1 MIETRSFLR
10 ERSFARVMFEG
21 SPAYGYV
28 ADISE
33 GGLKVRI
40 PGKIPPQVL
49 EHEILSILF
58 EDIGIERFELSAT
71 LKWKQEE
78 TMSSLYGFEIVT
90 FAEESGQ
97 ASFETLRAYYDSMNE
112 RLGPDIVTY

>member
-1 MIETRSFLR
+1 MIETRGHPR
-10 ERSFARVMFEG
+10 EHSFARVMIEG

-49 EHEILSILF
+49 EQEILSILF
-58 EDIGIERFELSAT
+58 EDIGIGRFELTAT

-78 TMSSLYGFEIVT
+78 SMSSLYGFEIVT

-97 ASFETLRAYYDSMNE
+97 ASFNVLRSYYDGMNE
-112 RLGPDIVTY
+112 RPGPDIIAY

>member
-1 MIETRSFLR
+1 MIETRAFPR
-10 ERSFARVMFEG
+10 ERSFARVMIEG

-40 PGKIPPQVL
+40 PGKIPPQIL
-49 EHEILSILF
+49 AHEVLSILF

-71 LKWKQEE
+71 LKWKEE
-78 TMSSLYGFEIVT
+78 EAMSSLYGFEIVT
-90 FAEESGQ
+90 FAKEAGQ
-97 ASFETLRAYYDSMNE
+97 ASFEMLRAYYDSMNE
-112 RLGPDIVTY
+112 RLGPDIISF

>member
-1 MIETRSFLR
+1 MIETRAFPR
-10 ERSFARVMFEG
+10 ERSFARVMIEG

-49 EHEILSILF
+49 EREILSILF
-58 EDIGIERFELSAT
+58 EDIGIERFELNAA

-78 TMSSLYGFEIVT
+78 TMSSLYGFEIIT
-90 FAEESGQ
+90 FAEEAGQ
-97 ASFETLRAYYDSMNE
+97 ASFEILRSYYDSMNV
-112 RLGPDIVTY
+112 RFGPDIISF